1 MKTKFRFLILIIT
14 GIVFLKYLFFQ
25 ISNTTV
31 NKIYLTKI
39 DKNENFRFETVP
51 IYNQNKDIVLIQ
63 ILKNYVV
70 SNKDSKIKQ
79 FSFPDLFKLLE
90 SNKVVLIDTTILK
103 TRKLV
108 TAFNMSLI
116 SFGVLP
122 ENIKQINKLDKEL
135 TSFVQISKCFYFK
148 REGYFQKFK
157 ILTNV
162 YVKCGG
168 YAIQISI
175 MYERGSFLWIGSD
188 DNNAYNYIK
197 NRQFGDI
204 SRAVNQFEIKKDT
217 IDTIPFYVPT
227 NVEKFLFDYK
237 HSAFVEC
244 NEELAKKNQNL
255 KYIQNKRKNKQ
266 IQTEL
271 KYISDSLEALQKE
284 YWLAA
289 GTLLGIN

>member
-1 MKTKFRFLILIIT
+1 
-14 GIVFLKYLFFQ
+14 
-25 ISNTTV
+25 
-31 NKIYLTKI
+31 
-39 DKNENFRFETVP
+39 
-51 IYNQNKDIVLIQ
+51 
-63 ILKNYVV
+63 
-70 SNKDSKIKQ
+70 
-79 FSFPDLFKLLE
+79 
-90 SNKVVLIDTTILK
+90 
-103 TRKLV
+103 
-108 TAFNMSLI
+108 
-116 SFGVLP
+116 
-122 ENIKQINKLDKEL
+122 
-135 TSFVQISKCFYFK
+135 
-148 REGYFQKFK
+148 
-157 ILTNV
+157 
-162 YVKCGG
+162 
-168 YAIQISI
+168 

-204 SRAVNQFEIKKDT
+204 SRAVNQFETKKDT